1 MTDRDPSLQADV
13 PLAAPEP
20 SGRVES
26 SSVADKGARAV
37 EAAGEV
43 AQTAQR
49 AAGEVAATAAGEAR
63 ALVEDARSQ
72 VQELMSKAR
81 GELSEQAEQRALHA
95 AQGLR
100 TMSDQ
105 LRAMAEGHPEEAG
118 PVASWTREVQLRL
131 QQWSG
136 RLEQGG
142 VEGVLRDLSRFARRR
157 PGVFLVGC
165 VAAGMVVGRVVK
177 DVAGSDRPVPSAP
190 PSNGHESAQVAPSQ
204 TTGVLPSRDEVNPL
218 GEPAGV
224 GVQATP

>member
-1 MTDRDPSLQADV
+1 MTDQDRSLQADV

-20 SGRVES
+20 SGRVERGS
-26 SSVADKGARAV
+26 EADKGAKAV
-37 EAAGEV
+37 EGAGEV

-49 AAGEVAATAAGEAR
+49 AAGEVASTAAGEAR

-72 VQELMSKAR
+72 AQELMSKAR
-81 GELSEQAEQRALHA
+81 GELSEQAEQRAQHA

-100 TMSDQ
+100 TLSDQ

-118 PVASWTREVQLRL
+118 PVASWTREMQLRL

-165 VAAGMVVGRVVK
+165 VAAGVVVGRVVK
-177 DVAGSDRPVPSAP
+177 DVAGADRPVPSTP
-190 PSNGHESAQVAPSQ
+190 PSNGYESAPAAPSR
-204 TTGVLPSRDEVNPL
+204 TAGVLPPRDEVNPL

-224 GVQATP
+224 GVRTTP